1 MIFQKSSRNII
12 ISVWNIYIYKCSS
25 SVCFSVVQANVVG
38 ALCDECKNGAFN
50 LAADNPEGCLQCFC
64 MGVTKQCASSTWSRD
79 QVTTSSNLVI
89 IVPLKIGFNVFCF
102 YLLVNLKVRGGV
114 NGQLFTLSNAANT
127 RTISEGITQR
137 ASAEVVYRSF
147 TSIPNDI
154 YYWVLPQNF
163 RGDKVRTFCAVQ
175 CHIYNLAFVR

>member
-1 MIFQKSSRNII
+1 M
-12 ISVWNIYIYKCSS
+12 
-25 SVCFSVVQANVVG
+25 VG
-38 ALCDECKNGAFN
+38 SLCDECKNGAFN

-64 MGVTKQCASSTWSRD
+64 MGVTKQCASSTWNRD
-79 QVTTSSNLVI
+79 Q
-89 IVPLKIGFNVFCF
+89 
-102 YLLVNLKVRGGV
+102 VRGGV

-127 RTISEGITQR
+127 LTISEGITQR

-163 RGDKVRTFCAVQ
+163 RGDKVTAYGGELQYTMRYETQARSLVIDDRPDVVLQ
-175 CHIYNLAFVR
+175 GNGIILEHYS